1 MRNEP
6 VLTIAGVQAAVAAVL
21 SLLVAF
27 GVELTQEQTVAVL
40 GVCGTVLPILF
51 AIWARGKVTPS

>member
-1 MRNEP
+1 
-6 VLTIAGVQAAVAAVL
+6 VL